1 MTLCCSWS
9 LPVFFT
15 AAHCRSLLGASISH
29 FSHPRYQIFVFFFQ
43 RNSGISLF
51 IIAGSSCF
59 SVIYVIVS
67 SKITS
72 KKTRLCCWFLLSK
85 RTVGHAI
92 SRQKHLECMWCGQTD
107 GLTVT
112 WLPKLLGW
120 MDYQIFLG
128 TGQRS
133 RASRGAPCS
142 MYRHEKEIKCG
153 KICSQKTKFGF
164 KKTHKKRRIAES
176 FHNVAFF
183 KLLLSD
189 TEHCHDLYAIIHC
202 SPSYPTKKSKTAETA
217 SGRATGWN
225 RSK

>member
-1 MTLCCSWS
+1 MK
-9 LPVFFT
+9 LPGYTFFEEEFLYDFVLFLI
-15 AAHCRSLLGASISH
+15 AFSFLYCRSLPLLAGREH
-29 FSHPRYQIFVFFFQ
+29 FSFSHRRHQIFMFFFQ

-142 MYRHEKEIKCG
+142 MYRH
-153 KICSQKTKFGF
+153 
-164 KKTHKKRRIAES
+164 
-176 FHNVAFF
+176 
-183 KLLLSD
+183 
-189 TEHCHDLYAIIHC
+189 
-202 SPSYPTKKSKTAETA
+202 
-217 SGRATGWN
+217 
-225 RSK
+225 